1 MFVITGGDPK
11 SINREDYSESK
22 MDKALQAM
30 KKAQSE
36 KEEFKTQNT
45 STTGTAEWGD
55 TTPIEDEEET
65 GW

>member
-1 MFVITGGDPK
+1 
-11 SINREDYSESK
+11 

-45 STTGTAEWGD
+45 SNAGTTEWGD
-55 TTPIEDEEET
+55 TTPIEDDEET